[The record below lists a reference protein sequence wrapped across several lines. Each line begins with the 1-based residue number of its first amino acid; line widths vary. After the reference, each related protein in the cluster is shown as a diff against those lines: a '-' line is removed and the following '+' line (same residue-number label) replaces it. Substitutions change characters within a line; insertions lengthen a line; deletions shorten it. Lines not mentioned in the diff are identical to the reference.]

1 VAVPPWIAAMD
12 ATMARP
18 SPKPSWEVR
27 SLSRW
32 NGWKDLDVYV
42 GPEGT
47 ALVFTGGR
55 TGC

>member
-1 VAVPPWIAAMD
+1 MD